1 MSKDGTSKNGMQKIN
16 ESEYVLGKFLS
27 EAFNFIDANKSKI
40 ANGESGYVDLQEAMK
55 YRNQLRKVFE

>member
-1 MSKDGTSKNGMQKIN
+1 MQKRN

-27 EAFNFIDANKSKI
+27 ETFNFIDANKSKI